1 MNQNKTL
8 KAIIIDDEQKARRIL
23 QNLLAEHCPEV
34 EILDSVEDVPNG
46 VKAIVKHKPDL
57 VFLDIELPGF
67 SGFELTDFIDDIQ
80 FEIIFTTAYSQ
91 YALKAFEMSAVDY
104 LLKPIQIPQLKG
116 AVEKV
121 HKRKGQ
127 NIGDKLQAL
136 KENLTPSGT
145 RKIALPIAEG
155 YLFVEQEEI
164 VYMEADNT
172 YTTIYFTNGNKVLVS
187 RSLGEFVEL
196 IASRDFY
203 KPHRSFYI
211 NLNHI
216 RQFNKQDGGS
226 LVMDNGHTVYIA
238 RDKKNDFL
246 ELMKQRGMW

>member
-1 MNQNKTL
+1 MEL
-8 KAIIIDDEQKARRIL
+8 SAVIIEDEQKARRIL
-23 QNLLAEHCPEV
+23 QTLLQEHCPEV
-34 EILDSVEDVPNG
+34 EVKDAVEDVPHG
-46 VKAIVKHKPDL
+46 VKAIVKHKPDV

-67 SGFELTDFIDDIQ
+67 SGFELTDFIDDVN

-104 LLKPIQIPQLKG
+104 LLKPIQIEQLKA
-116 AVEKV
+116 AVDKAK
-121 HKRKGQ
+121 KRKGQ
-127 NIGDKLQAL
+127 NLGDKLQVL
-136 KENLTPSGT
+136 KENLSPTGT
-145 RKIALPIAEG
+145 KKIALPIAEG
-155 YLFVEQEEI
+155 YLFVEQNEI

-196 IASRDFY
+196 IGSAEFY
-203 KPHRSFYI
+203 KPHRSYYI

-226 LVMDNGHTVYIA
+226 LIMDNGHTVYIA
-238 RDKKNDFL
+238 RDKKHEFL
-246 ELMKQRGMW
+246 EMMQKSGKI